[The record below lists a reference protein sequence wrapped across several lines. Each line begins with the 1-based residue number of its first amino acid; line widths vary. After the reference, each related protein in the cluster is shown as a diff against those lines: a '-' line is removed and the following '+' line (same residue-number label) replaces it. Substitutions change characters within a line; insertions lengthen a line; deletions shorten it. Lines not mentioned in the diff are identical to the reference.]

1 MSKPAKSAADDV
13 TDLFAEAR
21 LESEAKKFKKLL
33 PVKKAEQKLK
43 EADVERILQ
52 NFLAQHWWP
61 NFFQETA
68 KFLHPDS
75 I

>member
-52 NFLAQHWWP
+52 NFLAQH
-61 NFFQETA
+61 
-68 KFLHPDS
+68 
-75 I
+75 